1 MSQKIYGFS
10 NEIRAVGE
18 ENKMVLEGRA
28 IVFNQPIVLYEFD
41 GIKYKEIIAE
51 TALDKVDLS
60 DIVLRYNHNGEYIVL
75 ARTRN
80 RSLALEKKLDGLYF
94 KATLQDNIQAHRDVY
109 NAVKSGLID
118 KMSFGFMVAVN
129 GEQYN
134 LSTHTRTVTEIRKL
148 TDISIV
154 DQPAYE
160 STYVEA
166 RSRLEKY
173 TGIDVLRESLI
184 IKAEILKVR
193 ILL

>member
-1 MSQKIYGFS
+1 MRTISQKSYGFS

-80 RSLALEKKLDGLYF
+80 RSLALEK
-94 KATLQDNIQAHRDVY
+94 
-109 NAVKSGLID
+109 
-118 KMSFGFMVAVN
+118 
-129 GEQYN
+129 
-134 LSTHTRTVTEIRKL
+134 
-148 TDISIV
+148 
-154 DQPAYE
+154 
-160 STYVEA
+160 
-166 RSRLEKY
+166 
-173 TGIDVLRESLI
+173 
-184 IKAEILKVR
+184 
-193 ILL
+193 